1 MKYWA
6 ILDKENRV
14 VGEWN
19 GNTHWVSLYEQKSEA
34 KNQAIALNIPNFQ
47 IVDAAKAM
55 QCKPSELS
63 K

>member
-6 ILDKENRV
+6 ILDCDNRV
-14 VGEWN
+14 IGEWN

-34 KNQAIALNIPNFQ
+34 KKTAIALNIPNFQ

-55 QCKPSELS
+55 QQKPSQLS